1 MGASSN
7 YIVGPPLEPI
17 VSTDTLESSPPT
29 PDVPMPIADIERPTP
44 IAAKFIRDNVG

>member
-44 IAAKFIRDNVG
+44 VAANFIRDDVG